1 MKVYLDLL
9 FLLNAYLDFFLLIMV
24 KLTLRRLCKLYRLVF
39 ASLTGGLT
47 TFSLLLNTNYIFL
60 TTIKILLTFIIVII
74 AFGYKDILYTLK
86 NAIYLFM
93 MGIILGGVASF
104 IHTNIHNRYYYL
116 ILLIIITPFIVY
128 LFFRQNNIIKKQYK
142 LYYQVK
148 IIFNGV
154 KDIILCGFLDSGNN
168 LKDPITKKYIIIV
181 NKNKLKGIN
190 KIRSPMYV
198 PVKTINSDSLIACY
212 KPDKLFINNKE
223 YKSYLIGLLDK
234 KIFINGVDCL
244 LNNRL
249 LEDIW

>member
-1 MKVYLDLL
+1 MFFQKSYAQVQLDP
-9 FLLNAYLDFFLLIMV
+9 
-24 KLTLRRLCKLYRLVF
+24 
-39 ASLTGGLT
+39 
-47 TFSLLLNTNYIFL
+47 NT
-60 TTIKILLTFIIVII
+60 
-74 AFGYKDILYTLK
+74 
-86 NAIYLFM
+86 
-93 MGIILGGVASF
+93 
-104 IHTNIHNRYYYL
+104 HRHYYL
-116 ILLIIITPFIVY
+116 ILLIIITPIIVY
-128 LFFRQNNIIKKQYK
+128 LFFRQNNIIKRQYK

-148 IIFNGV
+148 VIFNGV

-198 PVKTINSDSLIACY
+198 SVKTINSDSLITCY

-223 YKSYLIGLLDK
+223 YNNYLIGLLDK

-249 LEDIW
+249 LEDI